1 MTYPPGRTK
10 RMENVLYVLFFVE
23 YQVKPLVAIEPE
35 AGVAGDEGH
44 PLGNGMSDDY
54 MVRRIFMS
62 LRLVDFHAC
71 VGCHMF
77 FLHGEN
83 LNVKLIFNGRHHGFQ
98 RLEHKPLLR

>member
-1 MTYPPGRTK
+1 MG
-10 RMENVLYVLFFVE
+10 NVLYVLFFVE

-44 PLGNGMSDDY
+44 PLGNGMGNDY

-62 LRLVDFHAC
+62 LRLVDFHAG
-71 VGCHMF
+71 VGLHVF

-83 LNVKLIFNGRHHGFQ
+83 LNVKLIFDVM
-98 RLEHKPLLR
+98 